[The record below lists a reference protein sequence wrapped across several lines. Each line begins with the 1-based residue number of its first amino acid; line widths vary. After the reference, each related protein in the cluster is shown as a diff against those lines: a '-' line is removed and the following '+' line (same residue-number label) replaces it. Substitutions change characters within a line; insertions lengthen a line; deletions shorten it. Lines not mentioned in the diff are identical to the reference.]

1 MQIKNRLDQLFAD
14 AVAGGKVP
22 GVIATVGDRDGV
34 IYEGAFGDRAPGGD
48 KPMCSDSIAWL
59 ASMSKAI
66 TSVAAVQLVERGRL
80 DLDAPATEWV
90 PQIGEAQV
98 LTGFDADGRPTFR
111 PPRRPVTLRHLLT
124 HTAGFS
130 YEIWNT
136 DIQKVQAAF
145 DIPGITDCRNKSLTT
160 PLLFDPGEG
169 WDYGIGIDWAG
180 RMIEA
185 VSGVTLGQFL
195 AKNLFEP
202 LGMTDTAF
210 RISPAMRERLA
221 AIYLRDDQGRLAPF
235 AFEIP
240 QEPEFQMGGGG
251 LYGTAGDYLLF
262 LRMLLNGGQLA
273 GERVLRPE
281 TVALLGMNHAGSN
294 RVTKLKAA
302 IPLTNDAEFFPGIA
316 KSWSLAFQI
325 NDAPA
330 PTGRPAGGLMWA
342 GLANSYYWLDQASG
356 LAGVYVTQIFPF
368 ADHGSLPLYYDFE
381 STVYSALR

>member
-1 MQIKNRLDQLFAD
+1 
-14 AVAGGKVP
+14 
-22 GVIATVGDRDGV
+22 
-34 IYEGAFGDRAPGGD
+34 
-48 KPMCSDSIAWL
+48 
-59 ASMSKAI
+59 MSKAI

-98 LTGFDADGRPTFR
+98 LTGFDADGQPTFR

>member
-98 LTGFDADGRPTFR
+98 LTGFDADGQPTFR

-130 YEIWNT
+130 YEIWNP

-342 GLANSYYWLDQASG
+342 GLANSYYWLDQATG